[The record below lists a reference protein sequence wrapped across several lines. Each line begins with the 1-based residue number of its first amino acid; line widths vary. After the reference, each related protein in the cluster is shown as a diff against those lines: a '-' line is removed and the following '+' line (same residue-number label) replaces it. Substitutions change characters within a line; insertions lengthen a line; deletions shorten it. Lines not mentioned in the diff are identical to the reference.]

1 MNLPIRIMS
10 RDFELLGET
19 DSYTSLQI
27 ERSWYGIGVL
37 EMRINR
43 HNKHVEQL
51 QRGNIIFPHNQLH
64 KGYVIRYKEIELDE
78 RGKITEN
85 WVIRAQSLKAWFT
98 QRLTFPPE
106 HTAYD
111 SKSGDAESVMRH
123 YVVNNVID
131 PADEDRVLPGVVLED
146 NLHRGDHIEWQSRY
160 KVLAEELEEIGFQSG
175 LGWNID
181 IDYENERYIFR
192 VLEGRNLVASQSEL
206 PPVICSPEFGT
217 LGELR
222 YTESELEYKNYAV
235 VAGQGEGVE
244 RRIVHVGDCAGF
256 ERYEL
261 FVDARDVEEETYDD
275 DETEPKP
282 RPEEE
287 IVADLINRGEQ
298 KLKEHEQEIYV
309 EGQTLSESRLVYE
322 QDYDLGDVV
331 TLQNKDWG
339 ITLDARITEVKEI
352 YESGRPRRL
361 ELTFDND
368 KPTLV
373 TKIKQELSGI
383 KLEMTK

>member
-1 MNLPIRIMS
+1 MKLPIRIMT
-10 RDFELLGET
+10 REFELLGEI
-19 DSYTSLQI
+19 DSYESLQI
-27 ERSWYGIGVL
+27 GRSWHGIGVL

-64 KGYVIRYKEIELDE
+64 KGYVIRHKEIELDE

-85 WVIRAQSLKAWFT
+85 WIIRAQSLKAWFT

-131 PADEDRVLPGVVLED
+131 PADEDRVLSGIVLED
-146 NLHRGDHIEWQSRY
+146 NLNRGDHIEWQSRY
-160 KVLAEELEEIGFQSG
+160 KVLAEELAEIGFQSG

-206 PPVICSPEFGT
+206 PPVIFSPEFGT

-244 RRIVHVGDCAGF
+244 RRIVHVGDSTGF

-287 IVADLINRGEQ
+287 IIADLINRGEQ
-298 KLKEHEQEIYV
+298 KLKEHEQEIYM
-309 EGQTLSESRLVYE
+309 EGQTLSKSRLVYE

-373 TKIKQELSGI
+373 TKIKQELSGMR
-383 KLEMTK
+383 LEMTR